1 VPVKIRLLRVGKAKQ
16 PSYRVVVADSRSPRD
31 GRIIE
36 TIGHYG
42 PRAEPSTVDINTDR
56 ALAWLRQGAQPTE
69 QVQKLLTTMGIWST
83 FESEKGH
90 PIVTKLNRRGFKTGK
105 VAAPTK
111 APTPATAAPKP
122 AEPASKDTTP
132 TDTEAAPK
140 PAEPASKDTTP
151 TDTEAAPKPAEPASK
166 DTTPTDTE
174 AAPKPAEPASKDT
187 TPTDTEAA
195 PAPATASTPDAAPDA
210 PAGAGDSEETAS

>member
-1 VPVKIRLLRVGKAKQ
+1 MAVKIRLLRVGKAKQ

-42 PRAEPSTVDINTDR
+42 PRAEPSTVDINADR

-69 QVQKLLTTMGIWST
+69 QVQKLLTSMGIWST

-105 VAAPTK
+105 VAAPTE
-111 APTPATAAPKP
+111 AAAPATAAPKP
-122 AEPASKDTTP
+122 AAPASEDTI
-132 TDTEAAPK
+132 
-140 PAEPASKDTTP
+140 
-151 TDTEAAPKPAEPASK
+151 
-166 DTTPTDTE
+166 
-174 AAPKPAEPASKDT
+174 
-187 TPTDTEAA
+187 PTDTEAA
-195 PAPATASTPDAAPDA
+195 PAPEAASTPDAAADA
-210 PAGAGDSEETAS
+210 AGGAGDSEETAS